1 MKSRI
6 GFTILVFFQ
15 FFFTH
20 LAYSQEEKKF
30 EFTGTLQLAS
40 KEIITYRIQ
49 FVELANGNIEGTSLT
64 DIFGSDRTVS
74 KIKGKIDTK
83 RNKISFVET
92 GNISTKSDADANTFC
107 YLTVT
112 NANIK
117 LSNGKSVI
125 QGNFLGKY
133 GNGEKCASGSLYLI
147 GADYIDRLTKKYLNE
162 DVIKNE
168 DSLKKMQQLNEDI
181 QAKVGNT
188 YLQSNEVLR
197 LNWSSSEII
206 IEVCDSRKA
215 DGDEIAIYVNGKKV
229 LDSFVISKDKKTI
242 VVPFPESKGS
252 IRIQALNEGSLKM
265 CTANITLRDKD
276 NPTNVVT
283 IMKKESNVV
292 ILLNKV
298 KSIDGN

>member
-1 MKSRI
+1 M
-6 GFTILVFFQ
+6 
-15 FFFTH
+15 
-20 LAYSQEEKKF
+20 
-30 EFTGTLQLAS
+30 
-40 KEIITYRIQ
+40 
-49 FVELANGNIEGTSLT
+49 
-64 DIFGSDRTVS
+64 
-74 KIKGKIDTK
+74 
-83 RNKISFVET
+83 
-92 GNISTKSDADANTFC
+92 
-107 YLTVT
+107 
-112 NANIK
+112 
-117 LSNGKSVI
+117 I
-125 QGNFLGKY
+125 QGNFVGKY

-242 VVPFPESKGS
+242 VVPFPENKGS

-276 NPTNVVT
+276 NPTNIVT

-298 KSIDGN
+298 KSVDGN